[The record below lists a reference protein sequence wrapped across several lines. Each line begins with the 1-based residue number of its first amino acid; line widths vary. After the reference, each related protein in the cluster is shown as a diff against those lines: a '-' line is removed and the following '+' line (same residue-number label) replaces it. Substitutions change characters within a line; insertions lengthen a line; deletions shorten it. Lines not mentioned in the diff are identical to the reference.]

1 MAFEHL
7 FLAAAKVVVLLLGM
21 TIAALAFLAY
31 RRSGERLMLGLSV
44 GFALMAIGSFL
55 EGFTGVVFVDGGQTW
70 GASGNEGFKVDYGV
84 GVAFKSPLGVLRL
97 DYAFGPEG
105 NQLWL
110 NLGHPF

>member
-55 EGFTGVVFVDGGQTW
+55 EGVLFEILSWDLMTVRFIESVFVFAGLGTI
-70 GASGNEGFKVDYGV
+70 AFLLRPRKVKG
-84 GVAFKSPLGVLRL
+84 
-97 DYAFGPEG
+97 
-105 NQLWL
+105 
-110 NLGHPF
+110 

>member
-55 EGFTGVVFVDGGQTW
+55 EGILFEILSWDLMTVRFIESVFVFAGLATI
-70 GASGNEGFKVDYGV
+70 ALLLRPRKVRG
-84 GVAFKSPLGVLRL
+84 
-97 DYAFGPEG
+97 
-105 NQLWL
+105 
-110 NLGHPF
+110 